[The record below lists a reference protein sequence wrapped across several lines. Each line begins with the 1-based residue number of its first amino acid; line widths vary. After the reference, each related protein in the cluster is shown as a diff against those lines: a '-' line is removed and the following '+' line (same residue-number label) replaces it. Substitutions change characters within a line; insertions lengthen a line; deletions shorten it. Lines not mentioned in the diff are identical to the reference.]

1 MSVAIKENDKL
12 CDIISKEYHLLQMMT
27 RFGISLGVGEKTIK
41 QVCEEAAVDTNTFL
55 AVANYLK
62 SGEDIVDDYIETVS
76 VKSLID
82 YLENAHVYFL
92 EFQLPAIRRKLL
104 SAIDCSI
111 DNKVA
116 FLILK
121 FFDEYLAEVR
131 KHMAYENS
139 KTFPYVKDLLKGIKA
154 TNYDI
159 SVYSRGHDAV
169 EKKLQELKNII
180 IKYYKAGGD
189 DTPLVSVLF
198 DIFTCEADLHQHET
212 VEDYLFV
219 PAVKLLENKVAV
231 NGAVNSEDEPQNV
244 TKDETLSEREK
255 EIVRCI
261 VNGLTNKEVAEKLFI
276 SVNTVLTHRKNIA
289 RKLSIHSTAGLTI
302 YAIANGIVNLE
313 DVQI

>member
-12 CDIISKEYHLLQMMT
+12 SDIISKEYHLLQMMT

-41 QVCEEAAVDTNTFL
+41 QVCEEAGVDTDTFL
-55 AVANYLK
+55 AVANFLR
-62 SGEDIVDDYIETVS
+62 SGDEMVEDYIENVS
-76 VKSLID
+76 VRALIE

-180 IKYYKAGGD
+180 IKYYKAEGD

-212 VEDYLFV
+212 MEDHLFV
-219 PAVKLLENKVAV
+219 PAVKLLENKVAE
-231 NGAVNSEDEPQNV
+231 NDTFNAEEEPQNV
-244 TKDETLSEREK
+244 GKDESLSEREK

-261 VNGLTNKEVAEKLFI
+261 VNGMTNKEVAEQLFI

-313 DVQI
+313 DVQL